1 MSIDLDLECG
11 VFKDYGQDLLIKELK
26 LFKKTLDKI
35 GVSFFLIGGSC
46 VGLVRDNKFLEHD
59 KDIDVGI
66 FEDVDLES
74 LVIHLDNS
82 GYVRV
87 MIAGIENGKYVWA
100 MKVINNTLLVFEI
113 QVFYRKDNIMF
124 FNRNL
129 GKSAPQHYLEG
140 RLEWD
145 AKLFDNMK
153 TIKCGKEE
161 YLVPTP
167 IEKYLF
173 TTYGNWKIPEVYKD
187 WRYNIKNIHRG
198 WL

>member
-1 MSIDLDLECG
+1 MSNSDLKCG
-11 VFKDYGQDLLIKELK
+11 VFGDFGQDLLIKELK
-26 LFKKTLDKI
+26 LFKETMKDA
-35 GVSFFLIGGSC
+35 GVPFFLLGGSC
-46 VGLVRDNKFLEHD
+46 LGLVRDGKFLDHD

-66 FEDVDLES
+66 FEDVDLDS
-74 LVIHLDNS
+74 LVVHLEHA

-113 QVFYRKDNIMF
+113 QVFYRKNDIMF

-129 GKSAPQHYLEG
+129 GKSAPQHYIEG

-145 AKLFDNMK
+145 AKLFDSMK
-153 TIKCGKEE
+153 TIEHRGEE
-161 YLVPTP
+161 YLIPTP
-167 IEKYLF
+167 IEDYLQV
-173 TTYGNWKIPEVYKD
+173 TYGNWKISEVYKD
-187 WRYNIKNIHRG
+187 WRYNIKNIYKG